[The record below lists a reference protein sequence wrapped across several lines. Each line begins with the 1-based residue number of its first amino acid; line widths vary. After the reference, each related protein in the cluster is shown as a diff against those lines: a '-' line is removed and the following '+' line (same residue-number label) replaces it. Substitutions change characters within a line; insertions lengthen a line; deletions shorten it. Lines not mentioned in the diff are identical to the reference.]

1 MKTNKLTLCAILAS
15 VAIVLG
21 YVESLLPVPIAI
33 PGIKWGFGNIVI
45 LGALYLLDTR
55 YAFFIMLVKV
65 MASVLLF
72 MSPSAF
78 LYSLSGGVLSVLIMV
93 ILKKSDLHI
102 INVSVSGGIFHNIGQ
117 LFMASLV
124 MRTFGVFY
132 YLPVLIISGAVSAVV
147 NGVLTGI
154 ILKRIKR

>member
-147 NGVLTGI
+147 NGILTGI